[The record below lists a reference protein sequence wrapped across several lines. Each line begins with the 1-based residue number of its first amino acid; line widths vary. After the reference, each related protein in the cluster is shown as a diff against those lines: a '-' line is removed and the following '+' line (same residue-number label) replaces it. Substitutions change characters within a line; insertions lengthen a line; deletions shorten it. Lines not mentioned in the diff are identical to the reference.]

1 MSSLPVTESLT
12 YPSRAHRSDGLLVS
26 LTPDLTMLSG
36 ATSLDLREAP
46 GSKKAVL
53 WFRRGARRIF
63 YLSVVRRT
71 GRLVIEVGGLDK
83 RKVLKAIALCRTHF
97 DRLFGV
103 TTEEV
108 KSTIK
113 DGNGNHRKRRNGR

>member
-1 MSSLPVTESLT
+1 MPPLPVTESLA
-12 YPSRAHRSDGLLVS
+12 YPSSAHRSAGLLVP
-26 LTPDLTMLSG
+26 LTPDLSDLAG
-36 ATSLDLREAP
+36 ATALDLREAP

-83 RKVLKAIALCRTHF
+83 RKVLEALALCRAHF

-103 TTEEV
+103 TAEDV
-108 KSTIK
+108 KSAIK
-113 DGNGNHRKRRNGR
+113 NGNGNHRKRRNGL

>member
-1 MSSLPVTESLT
+1 MSSLPVTESLS
-12 YPSRAHRSDGLLVS
+12 YPSSAAHSDGLLVA
-26 LTPDLTMLSG
+26 LTPDLTELSG
-36 ATSLDLREAP
+36 ATALDLREVP

-53 WFRRGARRIF
+53 WFRKGARRIF
-63 YLSVVRRT
+63 YLSAVRRT

-83 RKVLKAIALCRTHF
+83 KKVLRAVAICRSHF

-108 KSTIK
+108 KSTMK
-113 DGNGNHRKRRNGR
+113 NGNGKHRRRPSRR